1 MEGPGLNYSRVRAP
15 EEWMTVIVNN
25 LTAFTRYNVT
35 ITAFTGTLE
44 LAAIDGKTIGPIEF
58 QTLEEGM
65 LKPRQTFDTSPNL

>member
-1 MEGPGLNYSRVRAP
+1 MNYSRVRGP

-35 ITAFTGTLE
+35 ITAFTGPRE
-44 LAAIDGKTIGPIEF
+44 LAATDGKSIGPIEF

-65 LKPRQTFDTSPNL
+65 CRSQQAFDTSPHSL